1 MKSLLLAASGPQQE
15 YNSFT
20 GGHLDMWEEFRSPN
34 IMGVHLSTLFL
45 GVVEKCYIHHIIEC
59 Q

>member
-20 GGHLDMWEEFRSPN
+20 GGHLDMWEEFLEVLTYGGPSEHTVPRGGGE
-34 IMGVHLSTLFL
+34 MLYTL
-45 GVVEKCYIHHIIEC
+45 YN
-59 Q
+59 